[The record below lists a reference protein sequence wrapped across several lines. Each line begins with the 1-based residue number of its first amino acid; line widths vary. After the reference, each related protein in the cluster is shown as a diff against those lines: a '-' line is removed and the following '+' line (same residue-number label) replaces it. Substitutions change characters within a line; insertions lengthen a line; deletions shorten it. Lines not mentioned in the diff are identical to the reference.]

1 MEWIAIVSPFICLV
15 FVCWVYR
22 YFKNCYINKLINE
35 LQELNEIMLE
45 AVDTMYEFI
54 ERTR

>member
-1 MEWIAIVSPFICLV
+1 MEWIPIVSPFICLG

-22 YFKNCYINKLINE
+22 YFKGCYINRLINE
-35 LQELNEIMLE
+35 LQELN
-45 AVDTMYEFI
+45 DTMLDMNDTINDFV